1 MPQQKEQ
8 EEKSINEVCAEH
20 TIKRMKGMM
29 NEVDLN
35 KIVQNQN
42 SMYVYLLSLICSF
55 SLIHSS
61 NCLTFFSINS
71 VMKF

>member
-1 MPQQKEQ
+1 MPQQTEQ

-29 NEVDLN
+29 NEVDLS

-42 SMYVYLLSLICSF
+42 SMYVYLLSWSTLF
-55 SLIHSS
+55 
-61 NCLTFFSINS
+61 
-71 VMKF
+71 